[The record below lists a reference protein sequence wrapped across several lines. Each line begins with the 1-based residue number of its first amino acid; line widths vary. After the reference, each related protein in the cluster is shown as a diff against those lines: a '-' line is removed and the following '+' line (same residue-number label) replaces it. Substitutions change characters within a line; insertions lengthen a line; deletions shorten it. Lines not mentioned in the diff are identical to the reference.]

1 MATNK
6 PTGDNR
12 RKGAVKK
19 REQIKNPKIKH
30 FTKKSTE
37 TGKFMDNK
45 AEKERPF
52 KGVRK
57 VAVKRSPAKK
67 RKN

>member
-12 RKGAVKK
+12 RQGAVRR
-19 REQIKNPKIKH
+19 REQIKNPKTDH
-30 FTKKSTE
+30 FTKIDADS
-37 TGKFMDNK
+37 GKFMDNK
-45 AEKERPF
+45 SNKNSPF

-57 VAVKRSPAKK
+57 K
-67 RKN
+67 

>member
-12 RKGAVKK
+12 RIGAVRG
-19 REQIKNPKIKH
+19 REQIKNPKTDH
-30 FTKKSTE
+30 YTKRNSE
-37 TGKFMDNK
+37 SGRFMDNK
-45 AEKERPF
+45 AERNEPF

-57 VAVKRSPAKK
+57 K
-67 RKN
+67 